1 MHKKVFVGKAGQKLI
16 FDRDSKEAKRN
27 NMNGGLD
34 VYLFF
39 DLLFKNFSD
48 VEFYML
54 GDCDSG
60 IKKYSNVKYI
70 DTIEALN
77 GKEFDCRL
85 IFAGVYN
92 KDDR

>member
-1 MHKKVFVGKAGQKLI
+1 MGLVQMSLEKGLKQMHKKVFVGKAGQKLI

-60 IKKYSNVKYI
+60 IKK
-70 DTIEALN
+70 
-77 GKEFDCRL
+77 
-85 IFAGVYN
+85 
-92 KDDR
+92 